1 TVQGSISCINA
12 SSPNIDKA
20 LALLELVN
28 TDTKVRD
35 WFAYGVEGVNF
46 EYVEEDGMQKIKK
59 LNHDW
64 SAASYTQGSNMRMT
78 PESGTVGNPYLDEVA
93 VQNANALSSPALGF
107 YFDTT
112 NVADQLAACTATW
125 LTYKSLLVT
134 GAGDPDTVVPEMLD
148 ALRADGLDEII
159 AEAQT
164 QLDAYVASNGAAA
177 DTGAADAEAAT
188 DAEAAADTAA
198 DATNAG

>member
-1 TVQGSISCINA
+1 MI
-12 SSPNIDKA
+12 
-20 LALLELVN
+20 
-28 TDTKVRD
+28 
-35 WFAYGVEGVNF
+35 
-46 EYVEEDGMQKIKK
+46 
-59 LNHDW
+59 
-64 SAASYTQGSNMRMT
+64 MT

-93 VQNANALSSPALGF
+93 VQNENALSSPALGF

>member
-1 TVQGSISCINA
+1 
-12 SSPNIDKA
+12 
-20 LALLELVN
+20 
-28 TDTKVRD
+28 
-35 WFAYGVEGVNF
+35 
-46 EYVEEDGMQKIKK
+46 M
-59 LNHDW
+59 
-64 SAASYTQGSNMRMT
+64 
-78 PESGTVGNPYLDEVA
+78 A

-134 GAGDPDTVVPEMLD
+134 GAGDPATVVPEMLD
-148 ALRADGLDEII
+148 ALRADGLAEII